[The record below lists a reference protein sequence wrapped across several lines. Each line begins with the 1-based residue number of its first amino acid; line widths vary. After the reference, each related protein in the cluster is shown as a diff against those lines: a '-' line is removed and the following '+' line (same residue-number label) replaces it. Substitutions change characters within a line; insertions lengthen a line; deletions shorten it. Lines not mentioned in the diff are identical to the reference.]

1 MKFGEVLLRL
11 NLITEKQLQMA
22 LEEQEYN
29 IQTTNYTEPIG
40 HILLRNGVITSE
52 QHEEALLFYFR
63 QLAEDP
69 SEPAYVRE
77 TAKVACKALEKSVSD
92 GKTLS
97 EETKIAILKQI
108 KEYEE
113 RIAYL
118 EKSLAALNDMDPSP
132 VVSES
137 LDRENKEL
145 KSLIQKIQNLR
156 HDLEVFSQ

>member
-1 MKFGEVLLRL
+1 MKFGEILLHFKM
-11 NLITEKQLQMA
+11 ITEKQLQMA

-40 HILLRNGVITSE
+40 YILLRNGIITPE
-52 QHEEALLFYFR
+52 QHEEALLFYFQ
-63 QLAEDP
+63 QLADDP

-77 TAKVACKALEKSVSD
+77 TARVACRAFENKNKQ
-92 GKTLS
+92 GTLS
-97 EETKIAILKQI
+97 EETKMAIFKQI

-118 EKSLAALNDMDPSP
+118 EKSLSALNDMEPSP

-137 LDRENKEL
+137 LEKENREL
-145 KSLIQKIQNLR
+145 KNLIQKIQKLR
-156 HDLEVFSQ
+156 HDLEVFS

>member
-1 MKFGEVLLRL
+1 MKFGEVLLHL
-11 NLITEKQLQMA
+11 KMITEKQLQMA

-40 HILLRNGVITSE
+40 YILLRNGVITPE

-63 QLAEDP
+63 QLAEDMN
-69 SEPAYVRE
+69 EPPYVRE
-77 TAKVACKALEKSVSD
+77 TARVACQALENKNRQN
-92 GKTLS
+92 TLS
-97 EETKIAILKQI
+97 EETKLAILKQI

-118 EKSLAALNDMDPSP
+118 EKSLTALNDMDPSP
-132 VVSES
+132 VVQES
-137 LDRENKEL
+137 LERENREL

-156 HDLEVFSQ
+156 HDLEVFSA

>member
-1 MKFGEVLLRL
+1 MKFGEVLLHL
-11 NLITEKQLQMA
+11 KMITEKQLQMA

-40 HILLRNGVITSE
+40 YILLRNGVITPE

-63 QLAEDP
+63 QLAEDA
-69 SEPAYVRE
+69 SEPPYVRE
-77 TAKVACKALEKSVSD
+77 TARVACQALENKNRQN
-92 GKTLS
+92 TLS
-97 EETKIAILKQI
+97 EETKLAILKQI

-118 EKSLAALNDMDPSP
+118 EKSLTALNDMDPSP
-132 VVSES
+132 VVQES
-137 LDRENKEL
+137 LERENREL

-156 HDLEVFSQ
+156 HDLEVFSA